1 MKVATSVRLE
11 ITMSVRQ
18 SVTSITSL
26 SLVGVTAAVST
37 ADFHEYTSYMDPFTC
52 AVHARLVRNSI
63 LPYLI
68 SPYERD
74 TTPTPVP
81 SDSLPSFNPAML
93 ARNIRLKVSTVD
105 RLSPNEFFQTI
116 ALSRCFDNNVFP
128 CTIYRI
134 LCIKVIFSSRIIR
147 HSVRLFLLK

>member
-1 MKVATSVRLE
+1 MKVAPSVRLE

-18 SVTSITSL
+18 SVTSIASL

-81 SDSLPSFNPAML
+81 SDSLLSFNPAML

-105 RLSPNEFFQTI
+105 RLSPNEI
-116 ALSRCFDNNVFP
+116 FP
-128 CTIYRI
+128 NHRFIVLLRRRYISIYD
-134 LCIKVIFSSRIIR
+134 LPNSLYQSYIFG
-147 HSVRLFLLK
+147 

>member
-37 ADFHEYTSYMDPFTC
+37 ADFHEYTSYMHPFTC

-81 SDSLPSFNPAML
+81 SDSLLSFNPAML

-105 RLSPNEFFQTI
+105 RLSPNEI
-116 ALSRCFDNNVFP
+116 FP
-128 CTIYRI
+128 NHRFIMLLPQQYISIYD
-134 LCIKVIFSSRIIR
+134 LPNSLYQSYIFE
-147 HSVRLFLLK
+147 